1 MDLSKHV
8 QPPKDFVG
16 LAKAVAESAVPKI
29 RIPAKIIT
37 LTKSVIGLRTQHGKL
52 LARLTGTS
60 PDNAPHI
67 RIDTS
72 SRSWMTC

>member
-37 LTKSVIGLRTQHGKL
+37 LTKSVIGL
-52 LARLTGTS
+52 
-60 PDNAPHI
+60 
-67 RIDTS
+67 
-72 SRSWMTC
+72 